1 MKIRFAACGAAIL
14 LALGAHAAVRAASP
28 RDTMLVSTT
37 WLDQHAKDANLV
49 LLHVGD
55 KAEYDAAHIAGAR
68 YVATRDLSTPP
79 QSGQGLTL
87 EMPPADV
94 LASKLEALGISDNS
108 HVVVYYG
115 KDWVSPATRIL
126 FTLVYAGLQNVSLL
140 DGGMGA
146 WTKAGHP
153 VTVDVPPP
161 AAGHLSPLKT
171 RPLIVDAE
179 FVKAHAGAAGFSVV
193 DSRDAAF
200 YNGTQP
206 GGPMDHRKSGH
217 IPGARSVPFTQMT
230 NEDLTLKSPAEL
242 AAVFAKAG
250 VGPNDTVVTYCHIGQ
265 QATATL
271 FGALTLGHPVMLYDG
286 SFEDWARR
294 DLPVEN
300 PAKQDR

>member
-1 MKIRFAACGAAIL
+1 MKMRLTAWGAAIA
-14 LALGAHAAVRAASP
+14 LALAGGMGVRAASP
-28 RDTMLVSTT
+28 RDTMLVSAA
-37 WLDQHAKDANLV
+37 WLAQHAKDANLV

-68 YVATRDLSTPP
+68 LVATRDLAVPP
-79 QSGQGLTL
+79 QGTQGLTL
-87 EMPPADV
+87 EMPPPDV

-115 KDWVSPATRIL
+115 KDWVSPATRIV
-126 FTLVYAGLQNVSLL
+126 FTLVYAGLPAVSLL

-146 WTKAGHP
+146 WTKAGQP
-153 VTVDVPPP
+153 VTADVPPP
-161 AAGHLSPLKT
+161 ATGHLSPLKPK
-171 RPLIVDAE
+171 PLIVDAE
-179 FVKAHAGAAGFSVV
+179 FVKSHAGAAGFSVV

-206 GGPMDHRKSGH
+206 GGPVDHRKAGH
-217 IPGARSVPFTQMT
+217 IPGARSVPFTQIT

-242 AAVFAKAG
+242 AAIFEKAG

-300 PAKQDR
+300 PAKDK